1 MALTPV
7 RIAVIDLYNRYP
19 NEGMRAIRELL
30 ESNEHLGGEAGF
42 EVEIFETRFD
52 GSIPDTSFD
61 IYISTGGPG
70 SPFDGEGKDW
80 ERHYFDWLDAIRAH
94 NATPGNTPRSVL
106 FICHSFQMM
115 VRHFGLG
122 SVIPRGSRSFG
133 IFPVHPTAS
142 GLKDPLFEGIG
153 DPFYAADFRDWQV
166 VQPKME
172 AIEELG
178 GSVLALEKKRD
189 HVPLER
195 AVMAIRVSPHL
206 VGVQFHPEADPPGM
220 GRHFRKPTLEDKIVM
235 EHGKE
240 KYERILKRL
249 DDPAFLKRTHD
260 AVIPRFLRDAVAKS
274 RPELS
279 PVLSDR

>member
-1 MALTPV
+1 MALSPL
-7 RIAVIDLYNRYP
+7 RIAVIDLYNRFP
-19 NEGMRAIRELL
+19 GEGMRAIRELL
-30 ESNEHLGGEAGF
+30 EANEHLAGEAGF

-61 IYISTGGPG
+61 VYISTGGPG
-70 SPFDGEGKDW
+70 SPFDGQGQDW
-80 ERHYFDWLDAIRAH
+80 EKRYFDWLDAIRAH
-94 NATPGNTPRSVL
+94 NTTPGNTPRSVL

-133 IFPVHPTAS
+133 IFPVHPTAT
-142 GLKDPLFEGIG
+142 GLRDPLFDGIG
-153 DPFYAADFRDWQV
+153 NPFFAADFRDWQV
-166 VQPKME
+166 VQPNME

-178 GSVLALEKKRD
+178 GSVLAIEKRRD
-189 HVPLER
+189 NVPLER

-240 KYERILKRL
+240 KYDRILKRL

-274 RPELS
+274 RPELAA
-279 PVLSDR
+279 VLRGA